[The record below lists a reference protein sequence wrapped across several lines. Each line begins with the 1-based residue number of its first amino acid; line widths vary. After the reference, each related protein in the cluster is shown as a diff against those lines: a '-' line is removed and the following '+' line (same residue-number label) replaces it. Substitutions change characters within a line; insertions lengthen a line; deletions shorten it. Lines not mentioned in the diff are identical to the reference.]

1 MSSESTHISC
11 LSDEVDCQKAIASVR
26 EVFFR
31 TSPYGRSLKGADR
44 EEFFF
49 NWAGWYMDNVPEQTL
64 LLRGP
69 ENKIIGYLVGCFDS
83 TSAGELFKRIFY
95 YKELAR
101 WYTDYPAHFHVN
113 CHPDYQGVGYGKA
126 LVERFGSDAEAAGV
140 RGLHVVTGS
149 TARNRRFYEQLQ
161 FRECVQILIGGRSLV
176 LLGKYL

>member
-1 MSSESTHISC
+1 VRF
-11 LSDEVDCQKAIASVR
+11 SDELERKRARDEVR
-26 EVFFR
+26 EVFSL
-31 TSPYGRSLKGADR
+31 TSASGKSWEGLKAED
-44 EEFFF
+44 FFS

-126 LVERFGSDAEAAGV
+126 LVERFGSDAKTAGV
-140 RGLHVVTGS
+140 GGLHVVTGS
-149 TARNRRFYEQLQ
+149 TARNRKFYEQLQ
-161 FRECVQILIGGRSLV
+161 FRERVQALIGGRSLV